1 MVVDNSHVLV
11 YNANMDQTILVR
23 LEFGLD
29 DYVLTSKWGVFA
41 ESEVR
46 NAITS
51 LAQTLPALQSL
62 EFNGVEI
69 DASLLRKG
77 QLKFQ
82 LARFTPDIY
91 EEIVI

>member
-1 MVVDNSHVLV
+1 
-11 YNANMDQTILVR
+11 MDKTILVR
-23 LEFGLD
+23 LEFRLD

-41 ESEVR
+41 ESEAR

-69 DASLLRKG
+69 DASVLGKG

-91 EEIVI
+91 EEVIIGQNPCLYISQSQ